1 MWDLDFGGWC
11 YRYCYRH
18 YHRTYLHPHRV
29 RPCFPSFLSWFSNQ
43 SKFSALLATVVGLAL
58 RLVPAVLPLLL
69 EVVASLLSTISALK
83 LTELA
88 IVLRLPTVA

>member
-1 MWDLDFGGWC
+1 MWYLDFGGWC
-11 YRYCYRH
+11 CRYCYRH
-18 YHRTYLHPHRV
+18 CHRTYLHPHRV
-29 RPCFPSFLSWFSNQ
+29 RSCFASFLRWFSNQ
-43 SKFSALLATVVGLAL
+43 SKFSVLLATVVGLAL